1 MMMHGDLPGSWDQP
15 TSAIVMRNLEE
26 SRLQKLA
33 GQLSEKAHQLLDLN
47 ERALSFY
54 TGSLREGD
62 DDGGGHHHHHD
73 GGGRG
78 GGRGRGRRGDWDE
91 GGGLFARRKGGRGM
105 GGGRGGYG
113 DRRNRRDGGGGGG
126 GRRRDGGYGG
136 GGGGGRRDRFG
147 GGLGPSGFVTLAGG
161 PRGGR
166 DAY

>member
-62 DDGGGHHHHHD
+62 DDGGHHD
-73 GGGRG
+73 GH

-105 GGGRGGYG
+105 GGGRGYGG
-113 DRRNRRDGGGGGG
+113 DRRGRRDGGGGG
-126 GRRRDGGYGG
+126 GRRRDGGGYGG

-147 GGLGPSGFVTLAGG
+147 GGMGPSGFVTLAGG
-161 PRGGR
+161 HGGPRGGR
-166 DAY
+166 GGY